1 MSLVDAA
8 KAIRDAF
15 HYDPGHSDLDDE
27 QPIHIHVTLGDW
39 RRLNHALY
47 EAAGLVR
54 PEDKRRSVIPLL
66 QKIRR
71 QRDELADVLR
81 WLDSRG
87 GLGLD
92 VHKRISK
99 ALEGIPTAE
108 QQLRNIAEGIG
119 MTYEELMAAA
129 SSLPQ
134 VGPE

>member
-1 MSLVDAA
+1 MKLDKETVLELMNEAA
-8 KAIRDAF
+8 SYHGPMISVSKERII
-15 HYDPGHSDLDDE
+15 DLCD
-27 QPIHIHVTLGDW
+27 T
-39 RRLNHALY
+39 ALY
-47 EAAGLVR
+47 AVAPV
-54 PEDKRRSVIPLL
+54 PEGGRINAVPIL
-66 QKIRR
+66 QRIRK

-92 VHKRISK
+92 VHARIAK
-99 ALEGIPTAE
+99 ALEGIPTYE

-134 VGPE
+134 LERSEDK

>member
-1 MSLVDAA
+1 MNNDIASMLEYQAKQALDSGRMNLELDARVVVPQIIA
-8 KAIRDAF
+8 ALRSPVPEGGRINAVPILQRIR
-15 HYDPGHSDLDDE
+15 
-27 QPIHIHVTLGDW
+27 
-39 RRLNHALY
+39 
-47 EAAGLVR
+47 
-54 PEDKRRSVIPLL
+54 K
-66 QKIRR
+66 

-92 VHKRISK
+92 VHARIAK
-99 ALEGIPTAE
+99 ALEGIPTYE

-134 VGPE
+134 NGEGEKNGV